1 MPGLAFA
8 GEGLVAEHAATELQL
23 GSVSLLASGLARV
36 ADTELLL
43 AELSSAVLELLVLA
57 PERTVVSTWPP
68 QSPRPAR

>member
-1 MPGLAFA
+1 MPAGLALA
-8 GEGLVAEHAATELQL
+8 GEGLVAQYAATKLQL
-23 GSVSLLASGLARV
+23 GSLSLASGLARV